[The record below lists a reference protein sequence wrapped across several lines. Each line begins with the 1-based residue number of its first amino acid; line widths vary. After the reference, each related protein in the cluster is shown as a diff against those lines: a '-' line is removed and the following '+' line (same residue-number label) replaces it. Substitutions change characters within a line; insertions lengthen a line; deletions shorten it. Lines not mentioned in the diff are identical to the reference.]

1 VCNGEYTGKKRVVRL
16 KDGEEGKPKEEQS
29 KKNGRR
35 RKI

>member
-1 VCNGEYTGKKRVVRL
+1 VRKGEYTGKKRIVRL
-16 KDGEEGKPKEEQS
+16 KEGEEGKPKEEQS